1 RIVLEVSLEDW
12 FQHEL
17 GGRLNRT
24 ITDGWNAER
33 TLASSILRY
42 HHPPHRIG
50 PVRLRDQFLAQAC
63 QPCLQALFLDL
74 LEGHPIH
81 TRRSRIGAGELVG
94 VQQNVLA
101 TDLVVEHI
109 EAESRLC
116 FRLAVELS
124 L

>member
-1 RIVLEVSLEDW
+1 MPVHVLDCVRRPASGAVAVPIVLEVSLEDW

-50 PVRLRDQFLAQAC
+50 PVRFFETNSSRKLASHASR
-63 QPCLQALFLDL
+63 PCSSICSNFTPSTPGAPALAR
-74 LEGHPIH
+74 
-81 TRRSRIGAGELVG
+81 T
-94 VQQNVLA
+94 
-101 TDLVVEHI
+101 
-109 EAESRLC
+109 
-116 FRLAVELS
+116 S